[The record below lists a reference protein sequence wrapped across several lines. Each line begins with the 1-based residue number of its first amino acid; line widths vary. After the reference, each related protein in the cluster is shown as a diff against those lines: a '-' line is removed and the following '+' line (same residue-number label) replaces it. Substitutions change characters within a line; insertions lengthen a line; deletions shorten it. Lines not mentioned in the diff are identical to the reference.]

1 MADYYR
7 RLSQPARFATPAK
20 KAMRVEA
27 TASPAEDVA
36 SSRSSRR
43 RQPAR
48 PDVKKEESSQDEEGE
63 NNKSKQ
69 EATTYVDFLCFFLC
83 LAGLGRVMLT

>member
-1 MADYYR
+1 ME
-7 RLSQPARFATPAK
+7 
-20 KAMRVEA
+20 V

-48 PDVKKEESSQDEEGE
+48 PEVKKEESDQDEEGE
-63 NNKSKQ
+63 DTKSKQ
-69 EATTYVDFLCFFLC
+69 EVEATTYVCFVFLCCFL
-83 LAGLGRVMLT
+83 LSGWTG